1 MATPAH
7 HRRDRSGGGALV
19 EHLGDATPT
28 WCRRRVGHGRRR
40 VAGARPFAGPR
51 GDVLILYGDTP
62 LIRDSSVRGLLRH
75 RLKAAAM
82 TLLCALGDPALPYGR
97 VQRDADGHI
106 VDVVEA
112 GDAPRPTAHS
122 AN

>member
-1 MATPAH
+1 M
-7 HRRDRSGGGALV
+7 
-19 EHLGDATPT
+19 
-28 WCRRRVGHGRRR
+28 
-40 VAGARPFAGPR
+40 
-51 GDVLILYGDTP
+51 LILYGDTP
-62 LIRDSSVRGLLRH
+62 LIRDSSVRGCAIFH